1 MIIVKKLKE
10 LKDKSNLTSQ
20 QIADLSGVPLSTVN
34 RILAGQTDNPS
45 FITVSDMV
53 KAMGGSLDELM
64 IETDKTKPHS
74 ETNENDKLR
83 DYGYNYERL
92 IELYRDTI
100 KAKNKWIKTLF
111 WVCIGLGSVIAF
123 LLIFDILNPN
133 MGYIRY

>member
-1 MIIVKKLKE
+1 MSETVEAKT
-10 LKDKSNLTSQ
+10 LT
-20 QIADLSGVPLSTVN
+20 
-34 RILAGQTDNPS
+34 
-45 FITVSDMV
+45 
-53 KAMGGSLDELM
+53 
-64 IETDKTKPHS
+64 ETD
-74 ETNENDKLR
+74 ENDKLR
-83 DYGYNYERL
+83 GYGYNYERL